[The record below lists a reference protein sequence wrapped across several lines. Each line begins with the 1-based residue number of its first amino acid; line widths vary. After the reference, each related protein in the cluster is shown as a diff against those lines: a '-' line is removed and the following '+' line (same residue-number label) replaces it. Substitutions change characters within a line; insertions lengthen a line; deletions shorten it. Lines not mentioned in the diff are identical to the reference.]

1 MIQVLLPAKSGAQR
15 PSESVNFIGTTSVL
29 SAYLLKVFFKSPI
42 QKGHLIKIWVGH
54 FMDPSFEIEMERPIP
69 KQPNANGS
77 GVR

>member
-1 MIQVLLPAKSGAQR
+1 L
-15 PSESVNFIGTTSVL
+15 VL

-54 FMDPSFEIEMERPIP
+54 FMDPLFEIEMERPIP